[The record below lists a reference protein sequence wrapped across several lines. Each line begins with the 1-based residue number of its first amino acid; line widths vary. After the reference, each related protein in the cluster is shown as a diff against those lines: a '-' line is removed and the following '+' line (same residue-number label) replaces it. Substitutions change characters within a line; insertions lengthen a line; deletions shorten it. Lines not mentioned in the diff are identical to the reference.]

1 MLEDKILDDFKDAM
15 RQKDSLKVSTLSFLR
30 GQLGYAAL
38 EKKKEKLD
46 DTDCISVIKKLM
58 KQRQDSI
65 EQFTAGGRLDLAE
78 KETKELAVLKDYV
91 PVEMSKEDVSRIV
104 EEAVVSLGASD
115 MKDMG
120 NVMKE
125 VRAKTEGRAD
135 GKMISD
141 LVRERLQK
149 KAKAQ

>member
-1 MLEDKILDDFKDAM
+1 MLEEKILDDFKCAM
-15 RQKDSLKVSTLSFLR
+15 KQKDSLKVSTLSFLR

-38 EKKKEKLD
+38 EKKKDKLD
-46 DTDCISVIKKLM
+46 DADCIAVIKKLM
-58 KQRQDSI
+58 KQHQDSI

-78 KETKELAVLKDYV
+78 KEAKEMTILKDYV
-91 PVEMSKEDVSRIV
+91 PVEMSGEEVGKIV
-104 EEAVVSLGASD
+104 EEVVASLGASG

-125 VRAKTEGRAD
+125 VRVRTAGKAD

-141 LVRERLQK
+141 IVRERL
-149 KAKAQ
+149 AKS